1 MRAVLGLCPLTRR
14 CVSLPAFGRRPVRT
28 MSTRF
33 EVLQGKKPLSFR
45 RLMALKRVEEDV
57 FESVTPAW
65 PPAPHRRAFGGHVYA
80 QALYA
85 ASKTVGK
92 GLVVHQM
99 TGYFILPGAIDIPY
113 VYRVRRIRDGG
124 MYCLRGVDVYQRS
137 EAAAQGTS
145 PCFVATISFKRS
157 EKGITKWTGYEY
169 HDMPRDHIQREYH
182 SVLQGLRPEDHP
194 EAPGADALWWEQEE
208 ERFWSRDAA
217 AFPGVETRK
226 VDMAKYNGKAE
237 PGRGP
242 GGAGA
247 SRWRQLLFYRLIQDD
262 DDDDD
267 DDDDPSEATERAEAA
282 NDLNLHAAA
291 HLYASDRNSL
301 FLIQRALGYEAVRT
315 TMASL
320 SHTVIFHGLADHLRM
335 VDDDDDHDDDH
346 DRPRRASKWFVQ
358 ESWTSNGGD
367 NRGCH
372 HSLLWDP
379 RAGRVIGTTLQ
390 DGMLRFPAELVE
402 KIPRGGAPVDA
413 GNPPPSQAA
422 RNKAGSKL

>member
-1 MRAVLGLCPLTRR
+1 MT
-14 CVSLPAFGRRPVRT
+14 
-28 MSTRF
+28 TRF
-33 EVLQGKKPLSFR
+33 EVLQGKKPISFR
-45 RLMALKRVEEDV
+45 RLMALKKTGENV
-57 FESVTPAW
+57 FESLTPAW

-80 QALYA
+80 QAMYA
-85 ASKTVGK
+85 ASKTVDK

-113 VYRVRRIRDGG
+113 VYRVRKIRDGG
-124 MYCLRGVDVYQRS
+124 MYCLRGVDVYQHS

-145 PCFVATISFKRS
+145 PCFVATISFKRC
-157 EKGITKWTGYEY
+157 EKGIQKWTGYEY
-169 HDMPRDHIQREYH
+169 QEIPKDHIQKEYC
-182 SVLQGLRPEDHP
+182 SVLKGFRPEDHP
-194 EAPGADALWWEQEE
+194 LAPGADALWWEQEE
-208 ERFWSRDAA
+208 EEFWSRDAA

-226 VDMAKYNGKAE
+226 VNMARYNGKAE
-237 PGRGP
+237 L
-242 GGAGA
+242 GGGTNGNGA

-262 DDDDD
+262 E
-267 DDDDPSEATERAEAA
+267 PSEERQEAA

-320 SHTVIFHGLADHLRM
+320 SHTVVFHGLADHLRM
-335 VDDDDDHDDDH
+335 VVDDDPQHH
-346 DRPRRASKWFVQ
+346 RQGGTSKWFVQ

-372 HSLLWDP
+372 HSLLWDHE
-379 RAGRVIGTTLQ
+379 AGRVIGTSIQ

-402 KIPRGGAPVDA
+402 KAKA
-413 GNPPPSQAA
+413 SHATKSSLSPPAQE
-422 RNKAGSKL
+422 KAGSSKL